1 MRLRTMLLAVSAL
14 FAAGGAHAATV
25 EIKDAVARVTI
36 IPEARNDISVEVTRP
51 NPRLPLAV
59 LTLGDRM
66 IIDGD
71 LDRKIRN
78 CHGAADR
85 FSVAVRGVGDVEWA
99 DMPQVVIR
107 TPRDVKI
114 EAGGAITGTVGRS
127 NQLSLGNS
135 GCGDWT
141 IANVDGEAKVS
152 QAGSGDTRMGS
163 AGSLKVRIAGS
174 GDVSA
179 ADIKNGLEV
188 SIAGSGSTAV
198 RSVKGPLSV
207 SIAGSGDVTVGG
219 GQVSEMKVSVAGS
232 GNVDFRGSADT
243 LRARI
248 AGSGDVHANAVKG
261 EVTKVVMGSGEV
273 RIGG

>member
-1 MRLRTMLLAVSAL
+1 MRLRTVLLAASAL
-14 FAAGGAHAATV
+14 FAATAAQAASV

-66 IIDGD
+66 IIDGN

-78 CHGAADR
+78 CHGAGDR
-85 FSVAVRGVGDVEWA
+85 LSVVVRGVGEVEWA

-114 EAGGAITGTVGRS
+114 EAGGAITGTIGRS
-127 NQLSLGNS
+127 SQLSLGNS

-163 AGSLKVRIAGS
+163 AGALKVRIAGS

-179 ADIKNGLEV
+179 SDVKNGLEV
-188 SIAGSGSTAV
+188 SIAGSGSSAV

-248 AGSGDVHANAVKG
+248 AGSGDVHASAVKG

-273 RIGG
+273 RVGG

>member
-1 MRLRTMLLAVSAL
+1 MSLRTMLLAASAI
-14 FAAGGAHAATV
+14 FAANGAHAASI

-36 IPEARNDISVEVTRP
+36 IPGDRADIQVEVVRP
-51 NPRLPLAV
+51 NARLPLEV
-59 LTLGDRM
+59 RVMGERT

-71 LDRKIRN
+71 LDRKIRY
-78 CHGAADR
+78 CHGSGDR
-85 FSVAVRGVGDVEWA
+85 FSVTIRGVGEVDWA

-114 EAGGAITGTVGRS
+114 EAGGAITGTIGRS
-127 NQLSLGNS
+127 DQLSLGNS
-135 GCGDWT
+135 GCGDWM
-141 IANVDGEAKVS
+141 IANVEGDAKVS

-163 AGSLKVRIAGS
+163 AGALKVRIAGS

-179 ADIKNGLEV
+179 ADVKSGLDV
-188 SIAGSGSTAV
+188 TIAGSGSSAV
-198 RSVKGPLSV
+198 RSVKGVLNV
-207 SIAGSGDVTVGG
+207 SIAGSGDVTVGS

-261 EVTKVVMGSGEV
+261 EVSKSVMGSGEV
-273 RIGG
+273 RIGS